1 MKIKIIYQI
10 RSNIDIHL
18 HPCFNTSLFEYE
30 YRFLPAL
37 SKIDFNTYITIALF
51 ANMKCLSATLN
62 FYLCLNCKFK
72 IDSSSSLTLICL
84 EAKVHAFNCSS
95 ISCSLNNKYS
105 IKSTHNIRFDPRIM
119 KSIFDPLKS
128 IFRTIEMDSS

>member
-1 MKIKIIYQI
+1 MFVYILA
-10 RSNIDIHL
+10 S
-18 HPCFNTSLFEYE
+18 TLFIWIWVS
-30 YRFLPAL
+30 FLPAL
-37 SKIDFNTYITIALF
+37 SKIDFNNYITITLF
-51 ANMKCLSATLN
+51 ANMKCLSASLN

-95 ISCSLNNKYS
+95 ISCSLSNKYS
-105 IKSTHNIRFDPRIM
+105 IESTHNIRFDPRVM

-128 IFRTIEMDSS
+128 ICRTIEMDSSSIFRLNLDKSFT